1 MKKRKLAV
9 LFVSILMAA
18 PCVVQAQLLKLNVAD
33 TALQKRTLIAIP
45 AIKDKGPR
53 MFQPQFDAKGNYVYN
68 DTLPNGYFRYL
79 MGFNQKV
86 VTAFLKRGKTLKIKV
101 LQKQGKVVSEYSGDG
116 SDVCRLLD
124 AFNDGY
130 SYPKYFSLTGD
141 QNEILANYD
150 NKLTMLDKYHAD
162 FAVMINKLKEKEL
175 IPQIKLMNECEYLRN
190 RLALMRCY
198 DRSKDIDVIAD
209 EAFQKLLGS
218 IDLNDPE
225 YESYSLIS
233 TFVRGKV
240 SSKYDD
246 DPATYGIEFVK
257 VANKYLKN
265 AEIKKSLEMAI
276 LNYVT
281 QRCAGDDIDKFW
293 VPYKAVG
300 DSEIVK
306 AYSYKIEAMK
316 NTKAGTVAPDDEFA
330 DKDGKLHRFS
340 DYKGKLLY
348 VDFWAT
354 WCGPCKAEIPHLAK
368 LVEHYKDNPNIQF
381 ISVSLDTNVEAWKKM
396 ITDDAPAWP
405 QFIADKE
412 QNEKISKDWGIA
424 AIPRFI
430 MINPDGTINSADAL
444 RPSDSSL
451 IPLLDKLLK

>member
-9 LFVSILMAA
+9 LFVGMLMAA
-18 PCVVQAQLLKLNVAD
+18 PCVVHAQLLKLNVAD
-33 TALQKRTLIAIP
+33 TALQKRTLIASP
-45 AIKDKGPR
+45 AINKKGPK

-86 VTAFLKRGKTLKIKV
+86 ATAFLKNGKTLKVKAQ
-101 LQKQGKVVSEYSGDG
+101 QKEGKVVLEFSGDG
-116 SDVCRLLD
+116 SDVCRLLE
-124 AFNDGY
+124 ALNDGY

-141 QNEILANYD
+141 QNEILTNYD
-150 NKLTMLDKYHAD
+150 KKLAMLDKYHAD
-162 FAVMINKLKEKEL
+162 FAVMLNKLKEKEL
-175 IPQIKLMNECEYLRN
+175 IPQVKRMNDCEYLRY
-190 RLALMRCY
+190 RTSLMRCY
-198 DRSKDIDVIAD
+198 DRSKNIDVLAD

-233 TFVRGKV
+233 TFVRGKI

-246 DPATYGIEFVK
+246 DPATYGVEFVNI
-257 VANKYLKN
+257 ANKYVKN

-276 LNYVT
+276 VNYVM

-348 VDFWAT
+348 IDFWAT

-368 LVEHYKDNPNIQF
+368 LVEHYKDNPHIQF
-381 ISVSLDTNVEAWKKM
+381 ISVSLDANVDSWKKM
-396 ITDDAPAWP
+396 ITADAPAWP

-430 MINPDGTINSADAL
+430 MINADGTINSADAL
-444 RPSDSSL
+444 RPSDDSL